1 MKRKFP
7 KEKDRQDLLTG
18 ETEIPNLE
26 EEFSFKDKAGR
37 QNSLK
42 NASEGVFYL
51 QN

>member
-26 EEFSFKDKAGR
+26 EDKAGR
-37 QNSLK
+37 QNSFK